1 MEPRVLDDKEI
12 NLSINRICNTRFQDI
27 GPTELES
34 MKHLFENHI
43 FMEVFHLKCS
53 EFSRAFHYLAHNL
66 SQYMD
71 LNYAVTDEDILR
83 VRMKTTGIHYY
94 NIPVSGKR
102 SWCFIDVGGQKS
114 ERRKW
119 IHAFDDVLAVVY
131 VSSLDYFDMLMDEDP
146 SRNRLDDDVELFSS
160 LIVNPYLPD
169 CWIFFQNK
177 FDVFQS
183 KIENSDLKR
192 KFPELGEKALDINFA
207 LEWHKNK
214 FHPFVPE
221 RREIFWHQT
230 CALDKAKMRVIIDSI
245 THHMLASAISTFP
258 EL

>member
-1 MEPRVLDDKEI
+1 MDCCTTPTDMNSSKAIDKFLKDERKKEVVKVLVLGAADSGKSTFVKQVLLRHFHHKSPEFVKLQRDTRKGILSDLVEGFKLLIRLALEMEPRVLDDKEI

-114 ERRKW
+114 ER
-119 IHAFDDVLAVVY
+119 
-131 VSSLDYFDMLMDEDP
+131 
-146 SRNRLDDDVELFSS
+146 
-160 LIVNPYLPD
+160 
-169 CWIFFQNK
+169 
-177 FDVFQS
+177 
-183 KIENSDLKR
+183 
-192 KFPELGEKALDINFA
+192 
-207 LEWHKNK
+207 
-214 FHPFVPE
+214 
-221 RREIFWHQT
+221 
-230 CALDKAKMRVIIDSI
+230 
-245 THHMLASAISTFP
+245 
-258 EL
+258 